1 MSNRLVANRYAKA
14 LVEIG
19 DLHGDLVVLQ
29 HELSEVAALVRG
41 NSDLQRLV
49 ANPLVLPT
57 HKAYV
62 FDAVM
67 RQAGISMTLGNFFK
81 VVTEGGRLGLIY
93 EIEQA
98 FNALV
103 DEKAGVVEATVVS
116 ASPLSDQQAQ
126 QLTST
131 LGRRMGKSIR
141 LIQKQDPELI
151 GGLKVQVGS
160 TVLDAS
166 LQGQLHQLKTQLL
179 SD

>member
-1 MSNRLVANRYAKA
+1 MSGSLIAHRYAKA

-29 HELSEVAALVRG
+29 HELAEVVALVRG
-41 NSDLQRLV
+41 NGDLQRLV

-57 HKAYV
+57 HKAFV
-62 FDAVM
+62 FDAVL

-81 VVTEGGRLGLIY
+81 VVTEGGRLGLLY
-93 EIEQA
+93 EIERA

-103 DEKAGVVEATVVS
+103 DAKAGVVEATVHS
-116 ASPLSDQQAQ
+116 AAPLSEDQAR
-126 QLTST
+126 QLSVT
-131 LGRRMGKSIR
+131 LGKGIGKTVR
-141 LIQKQDPELI
+141 LLQKIDPGLL

-166 LQGQLHQLKTQLL
+166 FQGQLHLLKTQLL
-179 SD
+179 TA

>member
-29 HELSEVAALVRG
+29 HELSEVVTLVRS
-41 NSDLQRLV
+41 NPDLQRLV
-49 ANPLVLPT
+49 ASPLVLPT

-62 FDAVM
+62 FDAVL
-67 RQAGISMTLGNFFK
+67 RQAGVSMTLGNFFK

-93 EIEQA
+93 DIEQA

-103 DEKAGVVEATVVS
+103 DQKAGVVEATVVS
-116 ASPLSDQQAQ
+116 AAPLSDQQAR
-126 QLTST
+126 QLTVT
-131 LGRRMGKSIR
+131 LGRRTGRSIR

-151 GGLKVQVGS
+151 GGLRVQVGS

-166 LQGQLHQLKTQLL
+166 LQGQLHQMKTQLL
-179 SD
+179 SV